1 VAGANATTYTTF
13 ADGFTLS
20 AAIANEHILGALYD
34 LNHVNLLTRMVD
46 LRGIPSKSHD
56 IGLWPR
62 LTAAAVS
69 EGVDLQATQV
79 VSTKATVTAAEQG
92 IMIIPTDA
100 LNLSSLVA
108 IQDFA
113 IEAASA
119 VREKQM
125 ADVSG
130 VASSFTNTTT
140 NTGTNVTEVNIF
152 DAEAALANRRQM
164 GNIRGLMY
172 TQQWFD
178 YVASVGSTFTPASS
192 TGGTARGEMRD
203 FRLMPDGFQRD
214 VLGVEWYAST
224 SVITANSGADS
235 NAMLVNPSRAIAR
248 GVKYESRV
256 EIQRD
261 ASLRA
266 TEIVVTAFDGVA
278 VIEDEAGQGL
288 ITDR

>member
-1 VAGANATTYTTF
+1 MPNETTYTTF
-13 ADGFTLS
+13 ADGFTIS

-34 LNHVNLLTRMVD
+34 LNFVNLLTRMVD

-62 LTAAAVS
+62 LSSAAVA

-92 IMIIPTDA
+92 IMIVPTDA

-108 IQDFA
+108 MQDFA
-113 IEAASA
+113 IEAAAA

-130 VASSFTNTTT
+130 VASSFSNTTSD
-140 NTGTNVTEVNIF
+140 TGQNLGENDVM

-178 YVASVGSTFTPASS
+178 YVASVGSVFTPASN

-214 VLGVEWYAST
+214 VFGVEWYVST
-224 SVITANSGADS
+224 AVITANSGADS
-235 NAMLVNPSRAIAR
+235 NAMLVNPRRAIAR

-278 VIEDEAGQGL
+278 EIEDAAGQGL